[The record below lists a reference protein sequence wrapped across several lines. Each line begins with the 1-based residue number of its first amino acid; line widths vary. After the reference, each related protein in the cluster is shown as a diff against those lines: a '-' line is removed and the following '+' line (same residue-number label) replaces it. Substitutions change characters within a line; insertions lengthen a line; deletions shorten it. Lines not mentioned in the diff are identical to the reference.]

1 MANLSTVIEKFANLA
16 DVIEA
21 SATVPIDN
29 ASPSYTT
36 YILLFAWHDIYNCI
50 SDRFKCKTTNT
61 ILIKGR
67 EFCVD

>member
-36 YILLFAWHDIYNCI
+36 YMSALFAGTDVKDNCVPI
-50 SDRFKCKTTNT
+50 T
-61 ILIKGR
+61 
-67 EFCVD
+67 V